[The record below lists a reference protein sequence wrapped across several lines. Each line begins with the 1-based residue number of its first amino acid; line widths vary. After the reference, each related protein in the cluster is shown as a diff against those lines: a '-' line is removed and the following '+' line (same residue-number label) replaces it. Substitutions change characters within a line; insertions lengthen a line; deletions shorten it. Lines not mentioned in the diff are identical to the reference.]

1 MALAPRVVLVHRRTE
16 YTELLQRHS
25 TVGQAEFFLTSRG
38 RSIHE
43 VRERHEILESALKL
57 VSTSLPPDVRQARVE
72 RNDLDRYPFSPED
85 IIVIVGQDGL
95 VANVAKYLTGQPVIG
110 IDPEPGRNSGALV
123 RFAPSDAVALVE
135 ATIHHQ
141 LQFSQ
146 RTMVEGVLDD
156 GQRLVALNELY
167 FGDRGHQ
174 SSRYAITVPGGA
186 NEEQSS
192 SGIIIAT
199 GTGSTGWSTSI
210 ATDRALT
217 EGLPPAGSDHL
228 RWYIREAWP
237 SPFTGRT
244 LTDGTLTAQEHLEFV
259 VKSDALVLFGD
270 GIEADHLTIG
280 WGQKLTVGT
289 SSRTLMLA

>member
-25 TVGQAEFFLTSRG
+25 TAGQAEFFLASRG
-38 RSIHE
+38 RSMQE
-43 VRERHEILESALKL
+43 VRERHEILQSALVS
-57 VSTSLPPDVRQARVE
+57 VSTSLPPDLRQARVE

-85 IIVIVGQDGL
+85 IIVIIGQDGL
-95 VANVAKYLTGQPVIG
+95 VANVAKYLNGQPVIG
-110 IDPEPGRNSGALV
+110 IDPEPNRNSGALV
-123 RFAPSDAVALVE
+123 RFAPSEAVELVQ
-135 ATIHHQ
+135 ATVHRR

-167 FGDRGHQ
+167 FGNRGHQ
-174 SSRYAITVPGGA
+174 SSRYAITVPGGDH
-186 NEEQSS
+186 EQQSS

-210 ATDRALT
+210 AADRDLSTAL
-217 EGLPPAGSDHL
+217 PSAGSDHL
-228 RWYIREAWP
+228 RWFIREAWP
-237 SPFTGRT
+237 SPSTGRS
-244 LTDGTLTAQEHLEFV
+244 LTDGTLTRDERLEFV
-259 VKSDALVLFGD
+259 VQSDALVLFGD
-270 GIEADHLTIG
+270 GIEADHLTVG

-289 SSRTLMLA
+289 SSRTLNLA